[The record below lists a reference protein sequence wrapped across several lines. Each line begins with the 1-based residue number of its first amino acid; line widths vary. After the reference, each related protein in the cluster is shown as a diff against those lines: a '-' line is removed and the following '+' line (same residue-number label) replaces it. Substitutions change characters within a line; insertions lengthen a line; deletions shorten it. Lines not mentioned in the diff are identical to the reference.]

1 MERSHYACFVHVPID
16 ALQMH
21 ELAGQEC
28 LTFPEASNAQ
38 LVQGGIP
45 AYQEQLLGKRLG
57 YKSPIEWVTV
67 FMRKRGGFQRMYR
80 GERQRLKAIS
90 LNCALKCS
98 DQALG
103 CWKTPQV
110 ELDAE
115 FPGADCRNEDFIAS
129 VSEKP

>member
-1 MERSHYACFVHVPID
+1 M
-16 ALQMH
+16 
-21 ELAGQEC
+21 QEC

-45 AYQEQLLGKRLG
+45 AHQKQLLGKRLG
-57 YKSPIEWVTV
+57 YKGPIEWVTV

-80 GERQRLKAIS
+80 GERQRLKTVS
-90 LNCALKCS
+90 LNRGLKRS
-98 DQALG
+98 DQTLG

-110 ELDAE
+110 KFDTE